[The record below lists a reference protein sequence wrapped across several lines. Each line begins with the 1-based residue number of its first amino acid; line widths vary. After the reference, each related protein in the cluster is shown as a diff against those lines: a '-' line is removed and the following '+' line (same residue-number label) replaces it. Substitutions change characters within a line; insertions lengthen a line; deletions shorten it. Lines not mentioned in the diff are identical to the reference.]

1 MRRVLLAAAALAL
14 ALSVALPLRA
24 EEETKAEKPKQRQ
37 FTGEITKIEG
47 SSVTVKKK
55 DEEKTFTAS
64 DKVKVVVPG
73 KEAGELS
80 DLKVGDKV
88 TVHFVEEGGKDMAK
102 RIVHA
107 DAKPKKEKEKHP
119 AK

>member
-1 MRRVLLAAAALAL
+1 MRKVLFAATALAL
-14 ALSVALPLRA
+14 ALAVAVPVRA
-24 EEETKAEKPKQRQ
+24 EEEGKAEKPKARQ

-47 SSVTVKKK
+47 SSVSVKKK

-88 TVHFVEEGGKDMAK
+88 TVHFVEEDGKDVAK

-107 DAKPKKEKEKHP
+107 DAKPKKEKKTDE
-119 AK
+119 